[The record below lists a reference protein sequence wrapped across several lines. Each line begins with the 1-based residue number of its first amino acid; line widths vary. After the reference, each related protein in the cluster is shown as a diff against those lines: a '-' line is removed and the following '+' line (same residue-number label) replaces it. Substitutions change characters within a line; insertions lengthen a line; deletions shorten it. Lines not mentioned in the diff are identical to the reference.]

1 MQTAPKN
8 PFFRPISRNYL
19 TEEEL
24 DRAISVV
31 KVKVYGSYTKR
42 GSTRKE
48 VVEDQYEADL
58 EVPENFNMGHIKLAV
73 NRHVKKQLKGIRAR
87 TYYRDEDSEPQP
99 VENKRRVR
107 DFISER
113 GMRDND
119 RAKREYQREVQKRKA
134 EADALASGIAP
145 AFADDTQYG
154 NDGLPRFSDRTYIA
168 Q

>member
-1 MQTAPKN
+1 MQQAPQN
-8 PFFRPISRNYL
+8 PFFRPIPRNYL

-42 GSTRKE
+42 GATRKE
-48 VVEDQYEADL
+48 IVEDQYEADV
-58 EVPENFNMGHIKLAV
+58 EVPADFNVGHIKLAV

-99 VENKRRVR
+99 VEHKRRVR

-113 GMRDND
+113 GMRDNE
-119 RAKREYQREVQKRKA
+119 RAKRDYQREMQKRKA
-134 EADALASGIAP
+134 ESDALAAGIAP
-145 AFADDTQYG
+145 AFADDTEYG
-154 NDGLPRFSDRTYIA
+154 RDGLPRFSDKTYIA